1 MSSGVRFGKNLVIFG
16 VPNSCPVQA
25 DNRKKDIFIFGKG
38 PRDGLDHTA
47 VTTVTTY
54 SISFTDSNEST
65 VKQELKFFIADGVK
79 ICQFKEKDSKINSYS
94 LFSHDFSVDY
104 DINDIDD
111 ILDIYKN
118 LMEKHIKK

>member
-16 VPNSCPVQA
+16 VPNSCPAQA
-25 DNRKKDIFIFGKG
+25 DTRA
-38 PRDGLDHTA
+38 GLDHTA

-65 VKQELKFFIADGVK
+65 VKQEQKFFIADGVK